1 MVHIPTG
8 RRGALAAASAAVVC
22 LGAFAALG
30 PDCESAGAGWVAAGA
45 PGPAGSAAV
54 NVPPGDGVDPVPPDG
69 GSAAPRQGGPAPQDR
84 PGTPGASGTPAP
96 SGSATAPGPG
106 GTTSASPSPA
116 LTATTTASAIA
127 TGGPSPA
134 PPPGSAP
141 PSGSPSPAATP
152 SASPGAP
159 AAVVVSAV
167 VRSAAEDR
175 WCENVTVTLANTGDF
190 PATSGTLVFGTH
202 IIGLLGI
209 DWATIE
215 SRDPLPA
222 PLAGGAKDT
231 RTWTVCVDAWR
242 VPRGMHVETRDV
254 SVRVP

>member
-8 RRGALAAASAAVVC
+8 RRGALAAASAAAVC

-54 NVPPGDGVDPVPPDG
+54 NVPRNVGVGPVPPGDA
-69 GSAAPRQGGPAPQDR
+69 AAPPRLGSPTPQDR
-84 PGTPGASGTPAP
+84 PGAPAASGTPVP
-96 SGSATAPGPG
+96 SGSATAPDP
-106 GTTSASPSPA
+106 GTTAAATP
-116 LTATTTASAIA
+116 TATAPVS
-127 TGGPSPA
+127 GDPGPTPG
-134 PPPGSAP
+134 PGSATA
-141 PSGSPSPAATP
+141 SGSPPPAATP

-159 AAVVVSAV
+159 ARLVVSAV

-175 WCENVTVTLANTGDF
+175 WCENVTVTLANTGDD
-190 PATSGTLVFGTH
+190 PAPTGTLVFGTH
-202 IIGLLGI
+202 IIGLLGL

-215 SRDPLPA
+215 SRDPVPA
-222 PLAGGAKDT
+222 PLAGGAALT
-231 RTWTVCVDAWR
+231 ETWTVCVDAWR
-242 VPRGMHVETRDV
+242 VPPGMHVETRDV